1 MPPETK
7 HLIRQR
13 MKSTYLLTAATLFV
27 TAANAQVTD
36 STTQNNNTGN
46 TTATGTMSTTDTT
59 RKLNNYGSYS
69 TRDSIAA
76 KYKLLPMPG
85 ALTPDKAFPILGAYQ
100 LNAGADAT
108 ANTATSGTTS
118 TDTASQSTDAMSA
131 APSVTIT
138 LDSASKG
145 IVWVE
150 GLQQGRLKA
159 YLKKSPATYR
169 ILAQKTDAGKSIP
182 EGTMHLDPTTN
193 TLHIALGAP
202 YNEADPTAVFA
213 QGDVAATEENTAT
226 TTKANAKSKKAK
238 QKVTIITATKFDA
251 TQQMQQ
257 GASTSIAQPVGQQ

>member
-1 MPPETK
+1 
-7 HLIRQR
+7 

-36 STTQNNNTGN
+36 STTQNNGTGN

-59 RKLNNYGSYS
+59 RKLNTYGSYS

-85 ALTPDKAFPILGAYQ
+85 ALTPDKTFPILGTYQ
-100 LNAGADAT
+100 LNAGTEAT
-108 ANTATSGTTS
+108 TSTATSGTTS
-118 TDTASQSTDAMSA
+118 TDTASQGTDATTA

-182 EGTMHLDPTTN
+182 EGTMHLDPATN

-213 QGDVAATEENTAT
+213 QGDVAATEDNTAT
-226 TTKANAKSKKAK
+226 TKASDKSKKAK

-257 GASTSIAQPVGQQ
+257 GASTSIAQPTGQQ